1 MTLYVVGYGLHPSKG
16 ETPEG
21 LNGSTKEIVGSWR
34 SLDPTWLVV
43 SNVPAIQVGDYLW
56 SRGQAD
62 DPLLVVAYGPENSG

>member
-1 MTLYVVGYGLHPSKG
+1 MTLYVVGYGVHPSKV
-16 ETPEG
+16 ETFDDVTH
-21 LNGSTKEIVGSWR
+21 STKEIIGSWR